1 MLEQVEN
8 KIIELKK
15 LQAEEYY
22 RKKDADLQAW
32 GLTHKTEGNKVTP
45 IIVTDDEYEALIKA
59 SSGVDR
65 IGRNSYSKVLT
76 VLAYVAVGVGAASGS
91 VIAALAENLNFVYF
105 SLCIIAGFV
114 LAVIFKSLSEVIRL
128 LQQIIDEKPNLKPEG
143 AVPPQPKTAPKAA
156 KVQPQ
161 PQPQP
166 QPQAAPVYPQVHIQP
181 QGQPVYQPVYT
192 QVPLQG
198 GPAVFSQQPPVY
210 VYSQQP
216 AQPVQPQPTRP
227 QETGIHYGE
236 QK

>member
-8 KIIELKK
+8 KILELKK

-22 RKKDADLQAW
+22 RKKDEDLQAW
-32 GLTHKTEGNKVTP
+32 GLTHKTDGNKTTP
-45 IIVTDDEYEALIKA
+45 IIVTDEEYEALIKA

-65 IGRNSYSKVLT
+65 IGRNTYSKVLT
-76 VLAYVAVGVGAASGS
+76 VLAYVSVGLGAVSGS
-91 VIAALAENLNFVYF
+91 VIAALADGLNFVYF
-105 SLCIIAGFV
+105 SLCIIAGFIF
-114 LAVIFKSLSEVIRL
+114 AVIFKSLSEIIRL
-128 LQQIIDEKPNLKPEG
+128 LQQIIDDKPNLKPEG
-143 AVPPQPKTAPKAA
+143 AVPPQPKAASKAA
-156 KVQPQ
+156 KVQV
-161 PQPQP
+161 
-166 QPQAAPVYPQVHIQP
+166 QPQAVPVYQQVQVQP

-210 VYSQQP
+210 VYPQQP
-216 AQPVQPQPTRP
+216 AQPQQTRP